1 MDNNIKTQI
10 KQMLQ
15 NGKSEGDIANDFTS
29 MLYEAMNELQ
39 EDNISTKT
47 EVSQVDA
54 INNFLVENCPNL
66 SFTLKEDDLK
76 AIGQMINTVIPAFE
90 QMIALILDKNMDTF
104 TFPVEDLEKEM
115 LTINENGELL

>member
-15 NGKSEGDIANDFTS
+15 DGKSEGDIANDFTS

-47 EVSQVDA
+47 EISQVDA

-66 SFTLKEDDLK
+66 NFTLKEDDLK

>member
-15 NGKSEGDIANDFTS
+15 DGKSEGDIANDFTS

-39 EDNISTKT
+39 ENNTSTKT
-47 EVSQVDA
+47 EMSQVDA

-66 SFTLKEDDLK
+66 NFTLKENDLK